1 MIILRI
7 EMALMMIIIAT
18 AIIVVRSNPTEPIRT
33 FKQFKETFGKSY
45 ANSFEETRAMKNF
58 YESLAFVLRTNGTAI
73 NAHSDMSTEEFGRFF
88 TMSERQMKSI
98 QEDYSLIA
106 CRFNQTH
113 FQSEIDLRKCGFVTP
128 VKDQKKCGAC
138 WAFSTVCTT
147 ESLYLSSRQVSPWKF
162 GLSEQELVDCASPH
176 GCDGDKMSVGFG
188 YIEHKGVGLSDQYP
202 YIARVQPCQHCFGPK
217 FRIGGYCIIYP
228 PDKTKIKVAMT
239 VVQSAVSAVLL
250 IEDLASFKHYDGK
263 SVISSE
269 SKRSKTY
276 GHGVNIVG
284 YGSKYGQEV
293 WIVRNSW
300 GTTWGDKGYAYFA
313 QNSTVMKLTTNVYMA
328 WLH

>member
-1 MIILRI
+1 
-7 EMALMMIIIAT
+7 
-18 AIIVVRSNPTEPIRT
+18 
-33 FKQFKETFGKSY
+33 
-45 ANSFEETRAMKNF
+45 
-58 YESLAFVLRTNGTAI
+58 
-73 NAHSDMSTEEFGRFF
+73 
-88 TMSERQMKSI
+88 MKSI

-202 YIARVQPCQHCFGPK
+202 YIARVSP
-217 FRIGGYCIIYP
+217 
-228 PDKTKIKVAMT
+228 
-239 VVQSAVSAVLL
+239 S
-250 IEDLASFKHYDGK
+250 DL
-263 SVISSE
+263 
-269 SKRSKTY
+269 R
-276 GHGVNIVG
+276 
-284 YGSKYGQEV
+284 
-293 WIVRNSW
+293 
-300 GTTWGDKGYAYFA
+300 
-313 QNSTVMKLTTNVYMA
+313 
-328 WLH
+328 